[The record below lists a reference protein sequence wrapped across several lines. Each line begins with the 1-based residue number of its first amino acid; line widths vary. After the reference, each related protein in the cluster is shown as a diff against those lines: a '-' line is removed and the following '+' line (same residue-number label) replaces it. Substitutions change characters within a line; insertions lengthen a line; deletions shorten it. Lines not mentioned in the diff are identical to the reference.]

1 MKLSVILACYNGAL
15 TLAMQLEALKKQE
28 WDHPWE
34 VIVADN
40 GSTDDSVALAK
51 RYAEGWRGLRIVDV
65 SARRGK
71 PSALNAAI
79 RTSTSEFIAFCDQ
92 DDEVAPGWVAAIGN
106 ALEEHDF
113 VGGRLEEKKLNPSWL
128 RWPQQVDGFFKLW
141 YPPFLRYASG
151 CCLGMKR
158 SLFDAVGDFDE
169 SLAIIDDADYCIR
182 VQQRGTPLVF
192 VGQAVVHYRRRDSLR
207 ALFKQARSY
216 GEWNS
221 VLAKKYVPGDS
232 GVRRKVLHQV
242 PQRMGELAAGCPLV
256 SPQRHTRVVGMAVW
270 LSSRQTGRNPEAQR
284 HSCLVHISS
293 ATRSVVPHRTPQA
306 D

>member
-1 MKLSVILACYNGAL
+1 LFDEGATQGQVFSMKLSVILACYNGAL
-15 TLAMQLEALKKQE
+15 TLAVQLEALKKQE

-34 VIVADN
+34 VILADN

-71 PSALNAAI
+71 PYALNAAI

-113 VGGRLEEKKLNPSWL
+113 VGGRLEEKKLNPPWL
-128 RWPQQVDGFFKLW
+128 RWPHQVDGFFKLW
-141 YPPFLRYASG
+141 YPPFLLYASG

-169 SLAIIDDADYCIR
+169 SLLIIDDADYCIR
-182 VQQRGTPLVF
+182 VQQRGIPLVF
-192 VGQAVVHYRRRDSLR
+192 VAQAVVHYRRRDSLS
-207 ALFKQARSY
+207 ALFKQARGY

-221 VLAKKYVPGDS
+221 VLAKKYAPADS
-232 GVRRKVLHQV
+232 GVRRKYYTKFLREWVSLLRDVRLSRRGGGHAWWVWRFGFQV
-242 PQRMGELAAGCPLV
+242 
-256 SPQRHTRVVGMAVW
+256 
-270 LSSRQTGRNPEAQR
+270 GRLEGI
-284 HSCLVHISS
+284 LK
-293 ATRSVVPHRTPQA
+293 HRGIPV
-306 D
+306 